1 MSLKRT
7 HHVPVMFRETL
18 SLLSTHA
25 PRTVF
30 DGTLGGGGHASA
42 FLRLPSV
49 RTLFGMDRDDSIIEE
64 ATERVMSDTG
74 AAEVALGELGSHSE
88 EEAREHKVFVPCH
101 SAFAD
106 IDQVLDKVPSE
117 LWPDAFLF
125 DIGGTVSVSFCLDL
139 DCLFALRTVSSMQLD
154 RGERGFSIRFDA
166 PLDMRM
172 DTTQGMTAL
181 ELIDELSE
189 LELANVIATY
199 GEDSRSRLIAKAIKR
214 AAVDGTLRTTHE
226 LRNIVHSVY
235 PREARE
241 YPGGHGSD
249 CANRTFQALRIAVN
263 DEMGQLQ
270 ALLNKLP
277 KYMKKGTRVGFLTF
291 HSLECRLVK
300 RAMNNWIKAGRA
312 QYLDNA
318 SRYLPSDEE
327 IRRNPRAR
335 SARLRVVEATCDPL

>member
-1 MSLKRT
+1 
-7 HHVPVMFRETL
+7 
-18 SLLSTHA
+18 
-25 PRTVF
+25 
-30 DGTLGGGGHASA
+30 
-42 FLRLPSV
+42 
-49 RTLFGMDRDDSIIEE
+49 
-64 ATERVMSDTG
+64 MSDTG

-125 DIGGTVSVSFCLDL
+125 DIG
-139 DCLFALRTVSSMQLD
+139 VSSMQLD